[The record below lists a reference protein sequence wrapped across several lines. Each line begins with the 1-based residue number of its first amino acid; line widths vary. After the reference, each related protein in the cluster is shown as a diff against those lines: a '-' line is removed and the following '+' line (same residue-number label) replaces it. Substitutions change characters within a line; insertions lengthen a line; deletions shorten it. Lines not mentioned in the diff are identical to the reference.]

1 MVTCPP
7 YSGMIWN
14 SWVDTGIGKLW
25 GFCRLGKNK
34 SINRLNLII
43 DLVLN
48 IGVMNGENIKIK
60 KSI

>member
-7 YSGMIWN
+7 YSGMMWN
-14 SWVDTGIGKLW
+14 GWVDTGIGKLH
-25 GFCRLGKNK
+25 GFCRFGKNK

-43 DLVLN
+43 DLV
-48 IGVMNGENIKIK
+48 IDVGVMNSENIKIK

>member
-7 YSGMIWN
+7 YSGMMWN
-14 SWVDTGIGKLW
+14 GWVDTGIGKLQ
-25 GFCRLGKNK
+25 GFCRFGKNE

-43 DLVLN
+43 DLVLD

>member
-7 YSGMIWN
+7 YSGMMWN
-14 SWVDTGIGKLW
+14 GWVNIGIGRLQ
-25 GFCRLGKNK
+25 GFCRFGKNK

-43 DLVLN
+43 DLVLD
-48 IGVMNGENIKIK
+48 IGVMNNENIKIK